1 MPRLRREVISS
12 MFNADRDSS
21 SGSEA
26 LTVGPPA
33 QTRLTDSALVPA
45 EPRKQLGICSVTAQ
59 RRGCWRSPAVPCRR
73 CRLNARLA
81 LCGLCVFG
89 PSRGRGAAAD
99 ARVDVRWCRAVGHL
113 AALGRRGRG
122 GPSPKDYHARQA
134 MAVSMR
140 RCAEAQ
146 LQELRGFVGPSHVQP
161 NPAQQ
166 FAAVL
171 RFQPAPS
178 FCTLV
183 QAVDLDSLLL
193 VRIAP
198 VVGHRSPASAQSIF
212 GRLKTTA
219 SSINNDMSTRTR

>member
-1 MPRLRREVISS
+1 MVAARGGGRVRVRCPACDRLGVRFYVQRRPGFFLRLR
-12 MFNADRDSS
+12 
-21 SGSEA
+21 
-26 LTVGPPA
+26 GPHRRPPS
-33 QTRLTDSALVPA
+33 TDSTHRLSLVPA

-113 AALGRRGRG
+113 AALGRRGREG
-122 GPSPKDYHARQA
+122 VPTGCLPQKTITLVRQWQSQRGDARKHSCKSCVA
-134 MAVSMR
+134 
-140 RCAEAQ
+140 
-146 LQELRGFVGPSHVQP
+146 LGPSHVQP

-171 RFQPAPS
+171 RFQPVPS
-178 FCTLV
+178 
-183 QAVDLDSLLL
+183 
-193 VRIAP
+193 R
-198 VVGHRSPASAQSIF
+198 
-212 GRLKTTA
+212 
-219 SSINNDMSTRTR
+219 